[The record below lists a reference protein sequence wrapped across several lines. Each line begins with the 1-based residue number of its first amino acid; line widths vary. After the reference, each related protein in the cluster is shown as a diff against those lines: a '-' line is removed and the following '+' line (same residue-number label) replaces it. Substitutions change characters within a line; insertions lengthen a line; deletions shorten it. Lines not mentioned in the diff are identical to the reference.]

1 MVHEQFW
8 HRAIW
13 QRAYPVES
21 KGTNFSDTVPQRTSK
36 RRACSCSATAE
47 ALSCYSTDS
56 DGAVSTEDSPK
67 KRTKPFTATFAQ
79 SKYFNSIVH
88 VKSVEHRWTIIRP
101 LHQFTANAL
110 SDNGNYPSRAKVPSS
125 SYSWLCKQCDERVIL
140 WIIYA
145 IFSVLAT
152 MC

>member
-36 RRACSCSATAE
+36 RRACSCSVTAE

-101 LHQFTANAL
+101 LHQFTATTVIIHHAPKCL
-110 SDNGNYPSRAKVPSS
+110 HRRTVDCVSS
-125 SYSWLCKQCDERVIL
+125 VTNELYYGLYMRYFQ
-140 WIIYA
+140 Y
-145 IFSVLAT
+145 
-152 MC
+152 